1 LDHNVL
7 VEVLRASGARPD
19 DATFESEA
27 LKMSVYRLGK
37 DVPELA
43 ASAYVAPNAAVIGKV
58 ILAERAT
65 VWFGAT
71 LRGDNETISIG
82 AGSNVQDSAVMHTDP
97 GFPLTVG
104 ADVSIGHQ
112 AMMHGC
118 TIGEGTLIGIQAI
131 VMNGAV
137 IGNGCLVGAGALI
150 TERKVF
156 ADGSLIIGAPAKVV
170 RQLSAEERENLLKV
184 AANYAERGAFYRN
197 NLYAV

>member
-1 LDHNVL
+1 V
-7 VEVLRASGARPD
+7 SI
-19 DATFESEA
+19 
-27 LKMSVYRLGK
+27 YRLGE
-37 DVPELA
+37 DSPRLA

-58 ILAERAT
+58 ILAEHAT

-104 ADVSIGHQ
+104 AHVSIGHQ

-118 TIGEGTLIGIQAI
+118 SVGEGSLIGIQA
-131 VMNGAV
+131 VVLNGAI
-137 IGNGCLVGAGALI
+137 IGKGCLVGAGALI

-156 ADGSLIIGAPAKVV
+156 ADRTLIIGAPAKAV
-170 RQLSAEERENLLKV
+170 RELTAEERENLLKV
-184 AANYAERGAFYRN
+184 AANYAERGAYYRTH
-197 NLYAV
+197 LHAL

>member
-1 LDHNVL
+1 
-7 VEVLRASGARPD
+7 
-19 DATFESEA
+19 
-27 LKMSVYRLGK
+27 MSVYKLGEHS
-37 DVPELA
+37 PQLA

-58 ILAERAT
+58 ILAEHAT

-71 LRGDNETISIG
+71 IRGDNETINIG
-82 AGSNVQDSAVMHTDP
+82 AGSNVQDSAVLHTDP
-97 GFPLTVG
+97 GFPLIVG

-131 VMNGAV
+131 VLNGAV
-137 IGNGCLVGAGALI
+137 IGKGCLIGAGALI

-156 ADGSLIIGAPAKVV
+156 GDGSLIFGAPAKVV
-170 RQLSAEERENLLKV
+170 RQLSPEEREDLLKV

-197 NLYAV
+197 NLHAL